1 MKGFFTM
8 RQKIWQAAAVALLI
22 AFTVPAVADGL
33 ADMERLIGNKTD
45 SPARIHT
52 PAGQNGSTATAQK
65 SLDPDAIR
73 LTPDRT
79 KILRLKKDAAS
90 VIVTNPAHASVVLDS
105 ARTVILMPRM
115 PGTTSLIIL
124 DRDGGAILER
134 NIIVSAAQ
142 PKYVR
147 IRRACDGR
155 DRTCQES
162 AYFYCP
168 DGCYEINTVEG
179 TSLPNNI
186 PTFTGGAPTAQR
198 DQGDDVIADETERD
212 MTPEEVEFVEDPAV
226 PQMDVPQM
234 PQQQQPANA
243 PTPTHPVPAD
253 MLLTPD
259 RAAPVNIPPPP
270 PPLEKMEGEE

>member
-8 RQKIWQAAAVALLI
+8 RHKIWQAAALALLI
-22 AFTVPAVADGL
+22 GFTVPAEADGL
-33 ADMERLIGNKTD
+33 ANMERLIGKKAD
-45 SPARIHT
+45 SQARIHS
-52 PAGQNGSTATAQK
+52 PSGSNTVAAQK

-79 KILRLKKDAAS
+79 KILRLNKDAAS

-105 ARTVILMPRM
+105 ARTVILMPRA

-134 NIIVSAAQ
+134 NVIVSAAQ

-147 IRRACDGR
+147 IRRACDSR

-162 AYFYCP
+162 AYYYCP
-168 DGCYEINTVEG
+168 DGCYEINPVEG
-179 TSLPNNI
+179 EALPNNI
-186 PTFTGGAPTAQR
+186 PTFAGGTPAA
-198 DQGDDVIADETERD
+198 QGDDVIADETERD
-212 MTPEEVEFVEDPAV
+212 MTQEEVEFVEDPTV

-234 PQQQQPANA
+234 PQQQPGNA
-243 PTPTHPVPAD
+243 PAPTHPVPAD

-259 RAAPVNIPPPP
+259 RAAPVNIPPPQ

>member
-8 RQKIWQAAAVALLI
+8 RHKIWQATTLALLI
-22 AFTVPAVADGL
+22 GLSVPALADGL
-33 ADMERLIGNKTD
+33 ANMERLIGNKTD
-45 SPARIHT
+45 SPARVHK
-52 PAGQNGSTATAQK
+52 PAGQKGAAATQK

-90 VIVTNPAHASVVLDS
+90 VVVTNPAHASVVLDS
-105 ARTVILMPRM
+105 ARTVILMPRT

-124 DRDGGAILER
+124 DRHGEVILER
-134 NIIVSAAQ
+134 NVIVSAAQ

-147 IRRACDGR
+147 IRRICDGS
-155 DRTCQES
+155 DRSCQQA
-162 AYFYCP
+162 AYYYCP

-179 TSLPNNI
+179 APLPNNI
-186 PTFTGGAPTAQR
+186 PTFAGGAPAPETR
-198 DQGDDVIADETERD
+198 GDDDVIADEIERD
-212 MTPEEVEFVEDPAV
+212 MTPAEVEFVEDPSV

-234 PQQQQPANA
+234 PRQRQQG
-243 PTPTHPVPAD
+243 TPTHPVPAD
-253 MLLTPD
+253 MLQTPD

-270 PPLEKMEGEE
+270 PQPLEKMEGEE

>member
-8 RQKIWQAAAVALLI
+8 RHKIWQAAALALLI
-22 AFTVPAVADGL
+22 GFTVPAVADGL
-33 ADMERLIGNKTD
+33 ADMERLIGKKAD
-45 SPARIHT
+45 SQARIHS
-52 PAGQNGSTATAQK
+52 PSGSNTVAAQK

-105 ARTVILMPRM
+105 ARTVILMPRA

-124 DRDGGAILER
+124 DRDGGTILER

-147 IRRACDGR
+147 IRRVCDSR
-155 DRTCQES
+155 DRTCQDS
-162 AYFYCP
+162 AYYYCP
-168 DGCYEINTVEG
+168 DGCYEINPVEG
-179 TSLPNNI
+179 EPLPNNI
-186 PTFTGGAPTAQR
+186 PTFAGGAPAPQSE
-198 DQGDDVIADETERD
+198 DDVIADETERD
-212 MTPEEVEFVEDPAV
+212 MTPEEIEFVEDPNV

-270 PPLEKMEGEE
+270 PPPLEKMEGEE